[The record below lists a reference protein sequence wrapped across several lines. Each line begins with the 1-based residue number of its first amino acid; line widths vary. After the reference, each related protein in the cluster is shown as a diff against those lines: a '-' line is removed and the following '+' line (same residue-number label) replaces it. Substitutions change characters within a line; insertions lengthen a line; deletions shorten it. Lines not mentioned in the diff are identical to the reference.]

1 MTVSIHTYF
10 REKTRRGNMVHSS
23 VTFGY
28 TEILGPSSAAMK
40 YRYLSKEQ
48 TFSPG
53 DSYRYLYSLWCH
65 LVVQSSKLH
74 LFFTVYRHFIE
85 NFTLNSPKEREKK
98 D

>member
-1 MTVSIHTYF
+1 MTVSVHTYF

-23 VTFGY
+23 VTFGH
-28 TEILGPSSAAMK
+28 TEVLGPSSAATK

-53 DSYRYLYSLWCH
+53 DWYRYLCSLWCH

-74 LFFTVYRHFIE
+74 LFFPQ
-85 NFTLNSPKEREKK
+85 FTDFLLKTLH
-98 D
+98 